1 MVWSFMTSNLAAR
14 LAALLFL
21 ACSVSAS
28 AADDLPYLGS
38 WSNGRGE
45 TLVIKAKT
53 MQFGDDRP
61 VAYRD
66 VTRVSD
72 GESFELEI
80 TTPVK
85 INALP
90 GKTLYVTFE
99 EDAMKMTAYKSH
111 AEFMQGGEV
120 QMEVTWYKEDE

>member
-1 MVWSFMTSNLAAR
+1 MLGTIMTSTFAAR

-21 ACSVSAS
+21 ASGVSAF

-80 TTPVK
+80 TTPGK
-85 INALP
+85 INFFAR
-90 GKTLYVTFE
+90 TLYLTFE
-99 EDAMKMTAYKSH
+99 DGAMQMTGYRSH

-120 QMEVTWYKEDE
+120 QMEVTWSKEDE